1 MFVNFLFFK
10 EVFPTLTNNTSY
22 RITKGTTLLTFSV
35 TIIEYISCG
44 EFAKLSF
51 AFFVSLYNL
60 DNVFITIPECVY
72 VTQYLLLYM
81 PLAAGK
87 NQLCRLWPTDLLQH
101 YLLLYVL
108 CLKKSTTFF
117 FNCSALL
124 TTNCLLLRIQIHLHK
139 QNNLLTTLPRPL
151 LVYKKH
157 IPVSNCQQRILD
169 TQ

>member
-60 DNVFITIPECVY
+60 DNIFITIPECVY

-87 NQLCRLWPTDLLQH
+87 NQLRRLWPTDLLQH

-108 CLKKSTTFF
+108 CLKKASLKLSF
-117 FNCSALL
+117 
-124 TTNCLLLRIQIHLHK
+124 TTNLMPHHSQIHLHR
-139 QNNLLTTLPRPL
+139 QNKL
-151 LVYKKH
+151 LVEKPKRLLYDNLRML
-157 IPVSNCQQRILD
+157 V
-169 TQ
+169 